1 MADAFQ
7 SFLSQTGSALSPLR
21 TINSPE
27 RAVTFFKGLG
37 YEFSNGAFGSAL
49 TSLAGT
55 AGNLAAS
62 VQELATATGEVGVAA
77 AIANILRNVVETTVK
92 ISDLLSELQ
101 TNAPAVPD
109 LSDLPRRLTDFLL
122 LEYMDQNSQTAHAML
137 LLLGAIEHTP
147 DAPTGT
153 PVRKINWERVPD
165 YFSDPGKIVND
176 VYKWDTDFDSDKF
189 LTRLEGVLRA
199 FTLPGGIY
207 HQSDATRA
215 ALGNPTPD
223 LQELRMPIFQKG
235 LTPETY
241 AQFGINFTPAEAQGS
256 KKKGLALLPYLLG
269 TAQFTFTV
277 CDRGELVLE
286 SNAELT
292 GIGVVLRPPFDAEG
306 LLNLTGNFR
315 IALKIREKPEA
326 AQEIILIGSAG
337 GTRLAVQGLGATWF
351 LQNTTGQIDAG
362 FQGEIQA
369 IRLVVN
375 GGEGDGF
382 LSQILSGLN
391 VQAEAGLAFGYS
403 LLQGFY
409 LQGNAKLAIEL
420 AVHID
425 LGPLSI
431 QGLKFELAPSGEELK
446 LDAGATI
453 KLDIGPLKAVVE
465 NIGLSTKLKFQQ
477 GNLGPAD
484 LSFGFKP
491 PNGVGLSID
500 AGAVRGGGYLF
511 FDFDREEYAGVLQL
525 DISGFVTISAIGLIT
540 TKMPDGSKG
549 FSLLIIMTVEF
560 SPGIQLGFGFTFVG
574 IGGLIGLNRTVK
586 LEVLAQGIRNGT
598 LNNIM
603 FPQGDIVANAP
614 RIISDLRAIFPP
626 EEGKF
631 LVGPM
636 VKLGWGTPTLIS
648 VALGVII
655 EIPGNFAIVG
665 VLKVG
670 IPTEDAPLILIQIA
684 FIGAVEFDKQRLWFF
699 ASMFDSRVL
708 FITLEGEMGLLVSWG
723 NEPNFVV
730 SVGGF
735 HPRFTPP
742 PLPFP
747 SPRRIAI
754 DLSNNPAYRVRI
766 EGYFAVTSNTVQLGA
781 RAEIGF
787 GLPDFGINGHISFDA
802 LFQFSPF
809 YFIVEISASVRLT
822 VFGFDAFS
830 IRLEFSLEGPTPYR
844 ARGSGYISILFWEF
858 SADFDVTWGDTQD
871 TSLPPIKV
879 MPLLKAEFEKIENWK
894 AELPAGSNLLVS
906 MRELKGAADLLVLHP
921 VGVLRISQRAIPLDL
936 TLDKV
941 GSQKA
946 EDGKKFSVQVNTA
959 NLGVKGKVDEQFA
972 LAQFQN
978 MTDAEKISRPSY
990 EANAGGVDVSV
1001 SGNQIKTS
1009 KSVKRIVRY
1018 ETIIIDSNYKRF
1030 VVKYFRLISS
1040 LFYHFVKGGM
1050 VSKNVLSQSFKEQR
1064 KPYAEAVQMLPDQYV
1079 VAFSSNNAAFTD
1091 QAVFSSEAQAREFL
1105 RTQVAAK
1112 PALQEQLHVIPQFE
1126 TFSAP

>member
-1 MADAFQ
+1 MPDAFQ
-7 SFLSQTGSALSPLR
+7 SFLSQTGVALSPLR
-21 TINSPE
+21 SINSPE
-27 RAVTFFKGLG
+27 RAIAFFRGLG
-37 YEFSNGAFGSAL
+37 YDFQPGAFGSAL
-49 TSLAGT
+49 TGLAGT
-55 AGNLAAS
+55 AGNMAAA
-62 VQELATATGEVGVAA
+62 VQDLATASGEVGVAA
-77 AIANILRNVVETTVK
+77 AIANLLKNIVETTVK
-92 ISDLLSELQ
+92 IADLQSELQ
-101 TNAPAVPD
+101 SNAPAVPD

-122 LEYMDQNSQTAHAML
+122 LDFMDHQSQTAHEML
-137 LLLGAIEHTP
+137 LLLGAIEHDP
-147 DAPTGT
+147 EAAAGT
-153 PVRKINWERVPD
+153 PVRKINWERIPD
-165 YFSDPGKIVND
+165 YFSDPGRIVNE
-176 VYKWDTDFDSDKF
+176 VYNWDTDFNSDKF
-189 LTRLEGVLRA
+189 LTRLEKVLRA

-207 HQSDATRA
+207 RQSDATRA
-215 ALGNPTPD
+215 AVGNPTPG
-223 LQELRMPIFQKG
+223 LQELRMPIFQSG

-241 AQFGINFTPAEAQGS
+241 AQFGINFTPAEARGG

-277 CDRGELVLE
+277 CERGELILE

-306 LLNLTGNFR
+306 ILNLNGNFR
-315 IALKIREKPEA
+315 IALKIREKPSV

-351 LQNTTGQIDAG
+351 LENTTGQMNMG
-362 FQGEIQA
+362 VQGEIQA

-382 LSQILSGLN
+382 LSQILSSLN
-391 VQAEAGLAFGYS
+391 IQAEASLALGYS
-403 LLQGFY
+403 LLNGFY

-425 LGPLSI
+425 LGPISI
-431 QGLKFELAPSGEELK
+431 QGLRFELAPSGEQLQ

-453 KLDIGPLKAVVE
+453 KFDIGPLKAIVE
-465 NIGLSTKLKFQQ
+465 NIGLRTSLQFKQ

-484 LSFGFKP
+484 LGFSFKP

-540 TKMPDGSKG
+540 TKMPDGNKG
-549 FSLLIIMTVEF
+549 FSLLVIMTVEF
-560 SPGIQLGFGFTFVG
+560 SPGIQLGFGFVFLG
-574 IGGLIGLNRTVK
+574 IGGLLGLNRTVK

-598 LNNIM
+598 LSNIM
-603 FPQGDIVANAP
+603 FPQGDIIANAP

-648 VALGVII
+648 VSVGVII

-665 VLKVG
+665 IFKVA
-670 IPTEDAPLILIQIA
+670 IPTEDAPLIIIQVA
-684 FIGAVEFDKQRLWFF
+684 FIGAVEFDKERLWFF

-708 FITLEGEMGLLVSWG
+708 FITLEGEMGLLIGWG
-723 NEPNFVV
+723 NNADFVV

-766 EGYFAVTSNTVQLGA
+766 EGYFAVTSNTVQVGA

-858 SADFDVTWGDTQD
+858 SADFDVTWGETQD
-871 TSLPPIKV
+871 TSLPPIQV

-894 AELPAGSNLLVS
+894 AELPKGSNLYVS
-906 MRELKGAADLLVLHP
+906 MRELTGAADLLVLHP

-936 TLDKV
+936 TLDKI

-946 EDGKKFSVQVNTA
+946 EDGKKFSVSVTTD

-978 MTDAEKISRPSY
+978 MTDAEKLSRPSF
-990 EANAGGVDVSV
+990 EPNPGGVDVSV
-1001 SGNQIKTS
+1001 SGSQLKTS

-1018 ETIIIDSNYKRF
+1018 ETIIIDTNYKRF
-1030 VVKYFRLISS
+1030 VVKYFRLIAS
-1040 LFYHFVKGGM
+1040 LFNHFLLGSAVTK
-1050 VSKNVLSQSFKEQR
+1050 SVLSQSYKQER
-1064 KPYAEAVQMLPDQYV
+1064 KPYAEAVQMLGDQYV
-1079 VAFSSNNAAFTD
+1079 VAFNSNNAAFTD
-1091 QAVFSSEAQAREFL
+1091 EAVFASEAQAREFMN
-1105 RTQVAAK
+1105 TQISGS
-1112 PALQEQLHVIPQFE
+1112 PALKEQLHVIPQFE